1 MANSKWID
9 APFDPFLSMQRQQY
23 LSSPSS
29 IPREHFKI
37 DRSRRP
43 MVAVMV
49 GPLPKQRSS
58 LSDSLI
64 NIDIVAED
72 DHGSTTVNRKYAKM
86 HSKTK
91 TVEKSLTFEELSIKN
106 VDHSDVNRE
115 RDKKYG
121 ELHSGNENL
130 NQNQS
135 QVSMCFGCWSS
146 GNHVL
151 NKFTYE
157 ARREIKYQETR
168 LYALIGK

>member
-1 MANSKWID
+1 
-9 APFDPFLSMQRQQY
+9 
-23 LSSPSS
+23 
-29 IPREHFKI
+29 
-37 DRSRRP
+37 

-72 DHGSTTVNRKYAKM
+72 GHGSTTVNRKYAKM

-91 TVEKSLTFEELSIKN
+91 TVEKSLTFDELSIKN

-135 QVSMCFGCWSS
+135 QYRFHLRSNNSSAGCWAVSLHQQQLS
-146 GNHVL
+146 QVVPMVFE
-151 NKFTYE
+151 K
-157 ARREIKYQETR
+157 
-168 LYALIGK
+168 